1 MSHTLVQDPAI
12 SAAGLRLVAH
22 DPATL
27 DVSHTKAT
35 AGGSD
40 GDDRDDQ
47 VHVRFLASP
56 INRVD
61 MMLLAGRYPIKPK
74 YTQDG
79 QPIPGFD
86 GCGVVVQCSSPSS
99 NLKPGDLVIP
109 RGLGLGTWRREAV
122 VPSSALVK
130 LPSGIPPL
138 GGALLRSGALIAWL
152 LLEAV
157 RPLERGDCVIMS
169 AGTSSVAHFL
179 VQLARRRGIDVVL
192 VVRDRDVAEL
202 DKTRNRLLGL
212 GAAAVLSETELASGK
227 SASAPLLS
235 KHPPVLALD
244 CVYGRVGQL
253 LLDCLAPKGTFSLV
267 GLLAGPQASINVTTQ
282 HLFTKQLAIK
292 PFRGSEI
299 LNSMGEAKADEL
311 IGHVAGLLAQGS
323 LIIPHLTVV
332 SWERNIETG
341 IEDRLINAV
350 EKAKKDNIGTGKI
363 VWVFE

>member
-99 NLKPGDLVIP
+99 NLKPGDLE
-109 RGLGLGTWRREAV
+109 LGAAKLWS
-122 VPSSALVK
+122 PSSALVK

-212 GAAAVLSETELASGK
+212 GAAAVLLRK
-227 SASAPLLS
+227 KCISAVAL
-235 KHPPVLALD
+235 KAPPVLALD